1 MTFLVTDT
9 SRRISKWAMELL
21 EHVVDFEKCSTIK
34 SQILADFMAE
44 WMEPG
49 SAIEGE
55 VPKSPWLV
63 YCDRA
68 WGEAGAGVAAIPT
81 SPLGIKLRY
90 AARLQFNDEADKC
103 TNNTTEYEAIL
114 LGLQKLRAIG
124 IHTCILCT
132 DSKVIVGQIEK
143 ECITREPTLEKYLAL
158 VRRMEKNS
166 RVSL

>member
-1 MTFLVTDT
+1 MEKVCYVVVMIARKLQHYFEAHIVKVLINQLLNDIFGNRDT

-34 SQILADFMAE
+34 SRILADFMAE

-55 VPKSPWLV
+55 VPESPWLV

-81 SPLGIKLRY
+81 SPLGIKLCY
-90 AARLQFNDEADKC
+90 ATRL
-103 TNNTTEYEAIL
+103 
-114 LGLQKLRAIG
+114 
-124 IHTCILCT
+124 
-132 DSKVIVGQIEK
+132 
-143 ECITREPTLEKYLAL
+143 
-158 VRRMEKNS
+158 
-166 RVSL
+166 